1 MSKVEE
7 RLAID
12 IFSIFPQMF
21 ESPFAESILRRAQEK
36 GLVRIEMHDIRA
48 YAEGKHRQ
56 VDDAPFGG
64 GPGMVMKPEPVFAAV
79 TEALGYG
86 ADDLD
91 RLRREVR
98 VVLLDPAGRKLDQEL
113 ARELAAER
121 RLVLIC
127 GRYEGVDER
136 VREHLATDAVS
147 IGDYVIS
154 GGELAAMVL
163 TDAVVRLVPGVLN
176 NVESVEDESFGAYLL
191 KYPRYTRPQ
200 DFRGWKVP
208 DVLVSGNHQEVEAW
222 RRRAAAQRAADIRP
236 DLAGENANDE

>member
-1 MSKVEE
+1 MAESQ
-7 RLAID
+7 LDID

-21 ESPFAESILRRAQEK
+21 ESPFRESILRRAQEK
-36 GLVRIEMHDIRA
+36 GLVRIGVHDIRA

-79 TEALGYG
+79 TQVLGYG
-86 ADDLD
+86 LEELS

-98 VVLLDPAGRKLDQEL
+98 VILLDPAGRRLDQKL
-113 ARELAAER
+113 ARELAAED
-121 RLVLIC
+121 RLALIC

-176 NVESVEDESFGAYLL
+176 NIESVEDESFGAYLL

-208 DVLVSGNHQEVEAW
+208 EVIVSGNHQQVELW
-222 RRRAAAQRAADIRP
+222 RRRAAAERAADIRP
-236 DLAGENANDE
+236 DLAGDDKAEE

>member
-1 MSKVEE
+1 VDEP
-7 RLAID
+7 RLRID

-21 ESPFAESILRRAQEK
+21 DSPFRESILKRAQEK
-36 GLVRIEMHDIRA
+36 GLVRLEVHDIRA
-48 YAEGKHRQ
+48 HAEGKHRQ

-64 GPGMVMKPEPVFAAV
+64 GPGMVMKPEPIFTAV
-79 TEALGYG
+79 TETLGYSLKE
-86 ADDLD
+86 LD
-91 RLRREVR
+91 RLRREIR
-98 VVLLDPAGRKLDQEL
+98 IILLDPAGRRLDQGL
-113 ARELAAER
+113 TREFAAES
-121 RLVLIC
+121 RLALIC

-136 VREHLATDAVS
+136 VREHLATDAIS

-176 NVESVEDESFGAYLL
+176 NIESVEDESFGAYLL

-208 DVLVSGNHQEVEAW
+208 EVLVSGNHQEVELW
-222 RRRAAAQRAADIRP
+222 RRKAAGERAEKIRP
-236 DLAGENANDE
+236 DLTGEDMEAE